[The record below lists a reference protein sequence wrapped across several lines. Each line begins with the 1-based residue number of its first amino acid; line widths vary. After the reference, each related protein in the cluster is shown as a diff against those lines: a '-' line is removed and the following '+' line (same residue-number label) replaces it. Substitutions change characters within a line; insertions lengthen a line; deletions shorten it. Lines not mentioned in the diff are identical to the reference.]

1 MFVLP
6 LPWVI
11 AEIIIFFSVV
21 RIAGFF
27 NTMLIY
33 FVPCLL
39 GILIVNT
46 VGRMAMMSLQST
58 VSRGQLPANKLLHS
72 GAVFISG
79 LCFLVPSA
87 FTRIAGVFLLLPGF
101 RHLIV
106 WRFKLYMAKKMASG
120 SARVFNFGGGGPFGF
135 GGFGSMGG
143 MGGGGPQAGGPGGF
157 KYYEFR
163 NDGSGF
169 RDINEEAPQERELT
183 DVEVLD
189 VTPIEITHQEKKKD
203 E

>member
-1 MFVLP
+1 MFVVP

-72 GAVFISG
+72 GAVFIAG

-87 FTRIAGVFLLLPGF
+87 FTRVAGIFLILPGF

-120 SARVFNFGGGGPFGF
+120 SARVFNFGANPFGF
-135 GGFGSMGG
+135 GGFGNMGG
-143 MGGGGPQAGGPGGF
+143 MGGGPQAGGPGGF

-169 RDINEEAPQERELT
+169 RDMNEEAPQERELT
-183 DVEVLD
+183 DVEVID
-189 VTPIEITHQEKKKD
+189 VTPLEIAHEQNKKKD

>member
-1 MFVLP
+1 MFVVP

-21 RIAGFF
+21 RIVGFF

-58 VSRGQLPANKLLHS
+58 VSRGHLPANKLLHS

-135 GGFGSMGG
+135 GGFGG
-143 MGGGGPQAGGPGGF
+143 MGGGR
-157 KYYEFR
+157 YEFR

-169 RDINEEAPQERELT
+169 RDMNEDVPQERELT

-189 VTPIEITHQEKKKD
+189 VTPIEITHEEKKKD

>member
-11 AEIIIFFSVV
+11 AEIVIFFTGV
-21 RIAGFF
+21 RFFGFF

-33 FVPCLL
+33 FLPCLL
-39 GILIVNT
+39 GFLIVNT
-46 VGRMAMMSLQST
+46 VGRMAMMTLQST
-58 VSRGQLPANKLLHS
+58 VARGQLPASKLLHS
-72 GAVFISG
+72 GAIFISG
-79 LCFLVPSA
+79 LALLVPSF
-87 FTRIAGVFLLLPGF
+87 FTRVIALVLLLPGL
-101 RHLIV
+101 RHLAV

-120 SARVFNFGGGGPFGF
+120 SARVFNFGAGPFGF
-135 GGFGSMGG
+135 GGFGG
-143 MGGGGPQAGGPGGF
+143 MGGGPMPGGPGAGPGGF
-157 KYYEFR
+157 QYYEFR

-169 RDINEEAPQERELT
+169 REMNEDTPRERELT